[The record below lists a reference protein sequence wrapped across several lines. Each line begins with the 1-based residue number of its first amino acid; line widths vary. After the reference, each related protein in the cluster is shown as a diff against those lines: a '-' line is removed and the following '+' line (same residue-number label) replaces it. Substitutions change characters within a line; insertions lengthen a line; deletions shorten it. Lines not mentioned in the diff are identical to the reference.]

1 LSDEYPVPKS
11 SIAILIPSF
20 RKRSKRSLWAVGVF
34 GLDRHMHARQMSRQ
48 RATIGAALVGTR
60 LCELRVLLILA
71 GLIRMELS
79 ALCDAIIESFLAGA

>member
-1 LSDEYPVPKS
+1 
-11 SIAILIPSF
+11 
-20 RKRSKRSLWAVGVF
+20 
-34 GLDRHMHARQMSRQ
+34 MHARKMSRQ

-60 LCELRVLLILA
+60 LCELRVLLA